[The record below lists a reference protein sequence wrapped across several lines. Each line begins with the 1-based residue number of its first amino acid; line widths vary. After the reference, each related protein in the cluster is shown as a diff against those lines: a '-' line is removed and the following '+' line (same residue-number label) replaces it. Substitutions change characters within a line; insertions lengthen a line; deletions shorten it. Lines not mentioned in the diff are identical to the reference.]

1 MGAFRSNQGFWRE
14 RKRGVGD
21 SIGSLTIGVSLVVD
35 KMRSWHLGEV
45 VSLFLGE
52 KGFDDVF
59 LMVAHNMKS

>member
-1 MGAFRSNQGFWRE
+1 M
-14 RKRGVGD
+14 GD